1 MIRNALVCFAL
12 ILLGSQST
20 YAQTAQSA
28 PQSSPAPGGEPPKDN
43 PPAASQ
49 PAKPVDFKS
58 GKAALALP
66 PEKAQP
72 VHLPRF
78 DKPPVIDGKLDDE
91 IWKHAVV
98 LKDFIQVQPGDN
110 ISPSKPTEVMLGYDA
125 KFLKPFERALPSRR
139 TVKHS
144 SMVPGSVV
152 PARNAFAVSQT
163 LAWLAKERQDIEEQL
178 EWSRRIGYL
187 MKHLLN

>member
-1 MIRNALVCFAL
+1 MIRNALLCFAV
-12 ILLGSQST
+12 IVLGSHST
-20 YAQTAQSA
+20 YAQAAQSA
-28 PQSSPAPGGEPPKDN
+28 PQSPSPAPAVEPAKDD

-91 IWKHAVV
+91 VWKHAAV

-110 ISPSKPTEVMLGYDA
+110 IAPSNPTEVMLGYDA
-125 KFLKPFERALPSRR
+125 KSLYLAFHCYADSD
-139 TVKHS
+139 T
-144 SMVPGSVV
+144 
-152 PARNAFAVSQT
+152 ARP
-163 LAWLAKERQDIEEQL
+163 
-178 EWSRRIGYL
+178 
-187 MKHLLN
+187 